1 VKVTFGLARILRKT
15 DLARSHVNAVVFA
28 CRILPKLDLV
38 SNSCN
43 QRILFADIKVSEM
56 TA

>member
-1 VKVTFGLARILRKT
+1 VKVTFGLARILRRT
-15 DLARSHVNAVVFA
+15 DLACSHVNAVVFA
-28 CRILPKLDLV
+28 SRILPKLDLV